1 MPWPSWEQAATASI
15 VLIVA
20 TLALAWLFA
29 NMVFTLHYAH
39 LYYLQKGGRDRGGIQ
54 VPGVKE
60 PDYWDFL
67 YFAFTLGMTFQTSDV
82 TISDAHVR
90 RVVLGVQQEG
100 RAVARARSTVT
111 QHLLHMGESV
121 LAPALSSDDLLC
133 TSTDCLQRLARSFR
147 ADRLVGGEIL
157 PNDRNYIVR
166 TWMLDLQTAQPSTT
180 EDRCTECSAE
190 QASEVIARA
199 AGKLIDANL
208 APAATPAPAPPA
220 PTPAAPAPS
229 TPAQVELTMPPPPPA
244 VPGSSGGD
252 GLTASGSAATAAP
265 PHASCRPRFYS
276 FGRGIAVGALS
287 ALALGSLVS
296 GIGLLAADGSVY
308 IPAGEQGFPGDVT
321 HNFKPEYRAAFAAA
335 ALSAVG
341 LGAAVTPWQRW
352 VGHTDASANNLPLC
366 PLPRGKWTFQR
377 GAAIGALGSLLAG
390 SLVTSF
396 VLTGLNGQ
404 SYVSDDPSVISMEVP
419 YHYQIGRASCRERV
433 SSPV

>member
-1 MPWPSWEQAATASI
+1 MVRKQCESPSSSSARLEQSGSWQQRGPSLSRQRLSSTTAQTTPSRRSVRSSLLSLAVLAGMGISSIAAASPKNPI
-15 VLIVA
+15 VL
-20 TLALAWLFA
+20 
-29 NMVFTLHYAH
+29 
-39 LYYLQKGGRDRGGIQ
+39 
-54 VPGVKE
+54 
-60 PDYWDFL
+60 
-67 YFAFTLGMTFQTSDV
+67 
-82 TISDAHVR
+82 
-90 RVVLGVQQEG
+90 VLGVSQEG
-100 RAVARARSTVT
+100 QLVPRARSAMAT
-111 QHLLHMGESV
+111 HLLRMGETV
-121 LAPALSSDDLLC
+121 LSPPLSSAELLC
-133 TSTDCLQRLARSFR
+133 TETDCLHKLAKTYK
-147 ADRLVGGEIL
+147 ADRLLGGELL

-220 PTPAAPAPS
+220 PAPAAPAPS
-229 TPAQVELTMPPPPPA
+229 APAQVELTMPPPPPA
-244 VPGSSGGD
+244 VPGSSAGD
-252 GLTASGSAATAAP
+252 GLTAAGSAATAAP
-265 PHASCRPRFYS
+265 PHATCRPRFYS

-352 VGHTDASANNLPLC
+352 VGHTDASASNLPLC

-377 GAAIGALGSLLAG
+377 GAAIGALGGLLAS

-419 YHYQIGRASCRERV
+419 YHYRSGAATGYGISAGLALGLSLAIII
-433 SSPV
+433 P